1 MAEPSWPSPDIEA
14 QDYALAP
21 GRLTAP
27 PGAPEPVEIA
37 VRTPQFL
44 GIAAGSWCGFGLN
57 ADAPWDQ
64 RADDG
69 MSVCFETA
77 PLPERLEILGA
88 PVLTVQLSCD
98 RPNALLCARLCD
110 VAPDG
115 ASLRVTYGL
124 LNLTHRDSHEHPE
137 PLEPGRRYAVRL
149 QLNDAA
155 HAFPAGHRIRLALST
170 TYWPIAWP
178 SPEAA
183 TVTVSTG
190 GSQLSL
196 PIRRRRPEDAEL
208 RPFAASESAPPE
220 PRTTLR
226 PGSFERSFA
235 YDVATDTMTYTS
247 ISDSGRQRIDAN
259 GLELEEIARKVYRIG
274 SDDPLSADNVIHWT
288 TRRGR
293 GEWQVRVESRTRM
306 RATPRAF
313 PDRCPSSTPT
323 RASAG
328 CSRAAGTPKIPRDLV

>member
-1 MAEPSWPSPDIEA
+1 
-14 QDYALAP
+14 
-21 GRLTAP
+21 
-27 PGAPEPVEIA
+27 
-37 VRTPQFL
+37 
-44 GIAAGSWCGFGLN
+44 
-57 ADAPWDQ
+57 
-64 RADDG
+64 

-137 PLEPGRRYAVRL
+137 PLEPGRRYTVRL

-190 GSQLSL
+190 G
-196 PIRRRRPEDAEL
+196 RA
-208 RPFAASESAPPE
+208 FAPD
-220 PRTTLR
+220 
-226 PGSFERSFA
+226 PGR
-235 YDVATDTMTYTS
+235 
-247 ISDSGRQRIDAN
+247 
-259 GLELEEIARKVYRIG
+259 
-274 SDDPLSADNVIHWT
+274 
-288 TRRGR
+288 
-293 GEWQVRVESRTRM
+293 
-306 RATPRAF
+306 TPRG
-313 PDRCPSSTPT
+313 C
-323 RASAG
+323 RAEAVCG
-328 CSRAAGTPKIPRDLV
+328 VGKRAAGEPDDPAPGQLRAQLCL